1 MTLGF
6 VHTLKSKCENCT
18 YLIRCQGQHKSAVE
32 KVILIFESVASF
44 FFDGNLSDVYSKE
57 SALICTVNILGI
69 GMVPYSHFHW
79 ASITD
84 RPYREVGRI
93 LSRDRT
99 TSCIVR
105 TRTYP
110 TFWLFFV
117 RTYLPTPTYLFRLL
131 NINFTEKLPKIIFL
145 NVYYCPYP
153 QI

>member
-1 MTLGF
+1 MTLGL

-93 LSRDRT
+93 LRLGEGREAKKISGAG
-99 TSCIVR
+99 
-105 TRTYP
+105 
-110 TFWLFFV
+110 LFPLIF
-117 RTYLPTPTYLFRLL
+117 F
-131 NINFTEKLPKIIFL
+131 NF
-145 NVYYCPYP
+145 
-153 QI
+153 

>member
-1 MTLGF
+1 MTLGL

-84 RPYREVGRI
+84 PPYREVGRI
-93 LSRDRT
+93 LRLGEGKKNS
-99 TSCIVR
+99 
-105 TRTYP
+105 
-110 TFWLFFV
+110 WAGLFPPFP
-117 RTYLPTPTYLFRLL
+117 L
-131 NINFTEKLPKIIFL
+131 IFL
-145 NVYYCPYP
+145 FSDRNP
-153 QI
+153 

>member
-1 MTLGF
+1 MTSYSKLKRPLFWSRSRANAIEKKIMTLGL

-93 LSRDRT
+93 LRLGEGEKK
-99 TSCIVR
+99 
-105 TRTYP
+105 
-110 TFWLFFV
+110 FLGWAFFP
-117 RTYLPTPTYLFRLL
+117 L
-131 NINFTEKLPKIIFL
+131 IFF
-145 NVYYCPYP
+145 
-153 QI
+153 